1 MKKRVEDLVEIGID
15 TILSIQKKI
24 ENIRDNISSGDVEN
38 YSKDYYFSTD
48 DSKNK
53 SSPFSVMPNA
63 DSMTRKGIN
72 VLLG

>member
-24 ENIRDNISSGDVEN
+24 EHIRDNISSGDVEN
-38 YSKDYYFSTD
+38 YSKEYYFSTD
-48 DSKNK
+48 DKHNRAG
-53 SSPFSVMPNA
+53 PFSVKPSP